1 MSRTQTMKPNW
12 MKAEKKLNEE
22 TSVASPSDKGE
33 ATTTETSK
41 GHSMKLKSGGY
52 WRRSEKKLNEETFGT
67 SSSSNKDHIF
77 YDKKDSFF
85 DSISYGVGATT
96 EKYGCKS
103 EKELN
108 EQTFDGVGDA
118 TSNYYYDKN
127 KSFFDSISSSCE
139 YEKTKRNTR
148 GRGGYSMR
156 SRMKLNEETFGAS
169 TDDFLKKKDLF
180 DKTSESTK
188 EKVRFNGQSMN
199 ADGDGNAEKK
209 IHNEMKEFTNRYSLY
224 NKYSRATFQ
233 K

>member
-1 MSRTQTMKPNW
+1 MSRTLTMKPIW
-12 MKAEKKLNEE
+12 KAKKKLNEE
-22 TSVASPSDKGE
+22 TSVASPSDKGK
-33 ATTTETSK
+33 ATTTETSI

-67 SSSSNKDHIF
+67 SSSSSNKDHIF
-77 YDKKDSFF
+77 YDKKESFF

-209 IHNEMKEFTNRYSLY
+209 IHNEMKEFTNR
-224 NKYSRATFQ
+224 
-233 K
+233 